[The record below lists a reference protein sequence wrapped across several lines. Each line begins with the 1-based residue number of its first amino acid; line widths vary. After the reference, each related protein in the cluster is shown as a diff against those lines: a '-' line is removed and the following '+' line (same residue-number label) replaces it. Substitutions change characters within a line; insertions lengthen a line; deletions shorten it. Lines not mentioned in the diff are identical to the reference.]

1 MYELIQVTE
10 RTWYVDCPAKM
21 GLYLTD
27 DTHVLL
33 IDSGNDKEAG
43 KKVLKH
49 LTAKGWTLSAI
60 LNTHSNADHIGGNK
74 LLSER
79 TGAPVYAPG
88 LEAAFTRWPVLEPS
102 FLYGGFPPK
111 ALRNKFLMAQPSHAR
126 DLAEYPLPEGMEAL
140 SLPGHFF
147 DMAGFRT
154 PDGVW
159 FLADCL
165 ASAQT
170 LEKYHVAVLH
180 DPALS
185 RESLHRVMELEG
197 EVFVPAH
204 APAMGQAALRA
215 LAQKNLEKMDE
226 IEALLLALC
235 AGGASFEQLIK
246 GVFDHYGLT
255 LDLSQYVLVGSTLRS
270 YLAYLADEGRLEMR
284 FADNRLCWH
293 SVPVDA
299 QRKP

>member
-111 ALRNKFLMAQPSHAR
+111 TLRNKFLMAQPSHAR

-165 ASAQT
+165 SGAGIV
-170 LEKYHVAVLH
+170 EKYHVNFIYDVGAYLATLDKVE
-180 DPALS
+180 ALT
-185 RESLHRVMELEG
+185 G
-197 EVFVPAH
+197 KYFIPAH
-204 APAMGQAALRA
+204 APTVEDIRPLCALNRD
-215 LAQKNLEKMDE
+215 KVHE
-226 IEALLLALC
+226 IGALLCEICTKPISWETIL
-235 AGGASFEQLIK
+235 QK
-246 GVFDHYGLT
+246 VFDHYELT
-255 LDLSQYVLVGSTLRS
+255 MDFNQYVLVGSTVRS
-270 YLAYLADEGRLEMR
+270 YLAWLSDQGRLTAR
-284 FADNRLCWH
+284 FEDNRLLWER
-293 SVPVDA
+293 A
-299 QRKP
+299 